1 MLCIGIDISKARF
14 DGAVCVED
22 VDHNPSFAHDHKGF
36 KALSKWLKSLGAAQ
50 ERLCKKPSIGM
61 PCGKPN
67 PLNPPCQGDLSL
79 NSPLIRGARGVR
91 NDEIL
96 SFCTVSK
103 VPLLN
108 EALLPTPNPQFS
120 IQKMIGSGTLP
131 IFAPAKSA
139 YGRHGWRKCRLRRSS
154 YCVPVHPAHK
164 SRHLQ
169 RFTRL
174 KRLCKNPSL
183 GMR

>member
-1 MLCIGIDISKARF
+1 MCAVHPAHKSRHLQRFAR
-14 DGAVCVED
+14 
-22 VDHNPSFAHDHKGF
+22 
-36 KALSKWLKSLGAAQ
+36 LK
-50 ERLCKKPSIGM
+50 RLCKKPSIGM

-67 PLNPPCQGDLSL
+67 PLNPPYQGDFLL

-103 VPLLN
+103 SPLLSG
-108 EALLPTPNPQFS
+108 ALLPTPNPRFS
-120 IQKMIGSGTLP
+120 IQKIIGSGTLP

-154 YCVPVHPAHK
+154 YCVPYILHISPAIYNGL
-164 SRHLQ
+164 R
-169 RFTRL
+169 
-174 KRLCKNPSL
+174 
-183 GMR
+183 G